1 VRGRGG
7 KLNRFAS
14 INSRHAHTH
23 THTHDRL
30 LAPDVT
36 AEAALSGAAFGP
48 GMASVD
54 LVVKN
59 EDEVDDT
66 FAFAE
71 IAK

>member
-1 VRGRGG
+1 MRGGG

-23 THTHDRL
+23 THDGL

-59 EDEVDDT
+59 EDEVDDS